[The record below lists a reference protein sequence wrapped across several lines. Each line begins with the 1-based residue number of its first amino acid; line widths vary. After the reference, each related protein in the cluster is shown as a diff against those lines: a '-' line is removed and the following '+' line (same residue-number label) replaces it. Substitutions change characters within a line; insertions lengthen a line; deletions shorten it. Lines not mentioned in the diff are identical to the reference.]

1 MSKTNGNGV
10 AMMIGGLVAGVVG
23 SRLIPP
29 LLATVSGAGRVRAG
43 GDPFALLIDD
53 HRKIKQILNDMVAAP
68 PDSKI
73 KRGKLFLMLKRKLG
87 KHALA
92 EENVVYPI
100 VYKRQDGQSKQLYD
114 EHADM
119 KILLYEIESK
129 LMNNADWSNEVRV
142 LRELISNH
150 IDEEENT
157 IFPQLRAYLSRVG
170 QPRTSGMISRE
181 EALIV

>member
-1 MSKTNGNGV
+1 MNKTNNGM

-29 LLATVSGAGRVRAG
+29 LVAAMSGASRVRAG
-43 GDPFALLIDD
+43 GDPFALLIED
-53 HRKIKQILNDMVAAP
+53 HRKIKEILNNMVAAP
-68 PDSKI
+68 QDSKI
-73 KRGKLFLMLKRKLG
+73 QRGKLYLMLKRKLG

-100 VYKRQDGQSKQLYD
+100 VHERQDGQSKQLYD

-129 LMNNADWSNEVRV
+129 LMQNADWSNEVRA
-142 LRELISNH
+142 LRQLISNH
-150 IDEEENT
+150 VDEEENI
-157 IFPQLRAYLSRVG
+157 IFPQLRAQLSSVG